1 MKKGLKKIMADIE
14 EMERKT
20 KELENTDVLDLS
32 KEGVYIELRD
42 KTPSERVNEIKKSLF
57 GK

>member
-1 MKKGLKKIMADIE
+1 MKKGMKKIMADIE

-20 KELENTDVLDLS
+20 KELENTDVMDLS

-42 KTPSERVNEIKKSLF
+42 KTPSERVKEIKKSLF